1 LLGCARAPALTVRAS
16 PPAAAAQDKGN
27 PIEVPETIPLVV
39 EVGGRRFPVPL
50 VHATVNGVETL
61 LIVDTG
67 SSHNVVTSSFAA
79 AHAIAVGTTATTGTG
94 HANETIDARPIASLS
109 LSVGAVSRTLTDAVV
124 VAAPPVFEQLG
135 IGGFLSPQTFFLA
148 TTVLDFPRHEIVILQ
163 GDRSAVTAWLDRT
176 HAGQPRQA
184 VAPRPG
190 TEARKIFLEAS
201 LDTKPPVLAELDT
214 GGSKT
219 EFLESYAGESN
230 GPTGSG
236 GISVSG
242 VNVVTKTVLDRTV
255 VVGGLRFGPMAV
267 ESREKMEGYQGLLGM
282 TVLAHVAVVIPHDRT
297 QDLIL
302 VRAPE

>member
-1 LLGCARAPALTVRAS
+1 MRVRHRARFLLLASALLGCARAPALTVRAS

-135 IGGFLSPQTFFLA
+135 IGGFLSPQNFFLA
-148 TTVLDFPRHEIVILQ
+148 TTVLDFPRAMRSSSCRVIAAPSQRGSIGPTQANRDKPLPR
-163 GDRSAVTAWLDRT
+163 DPERRRVKYSSKRPSTRS
-176 HAGQPRQA
+176 PRCW
-184 VAPRPG
+184 PNWIRE
-190 TEARKIFLEAS
+190 EARRS
-201 LDTKPPVLAELDT
+201 SSSHTQ
-214 GGSKT
+214 
-219 EFLESYAGESN
+219 
-230 GPTGSG
+230 
-236 GISVSG
+236 
-242 VNVVTKTVLDRTV
+242 
-255 VVGGLRFGPMAV
+255 
-267 ESREKMEGYQGLLGM
+267 ESR
-282 TVLAHVAVVIPHDRT
+282 TDRLAAAASR
-297 QDLIL
+297 
-302 VRAPE
+302 